1 MVMRSFKRIKLEIE
15 VDKAIIKEYIRQIDS
30 EFGHVVNVKTKDNC
44 IVVEGEGL
52 SDYHIHDKILYILT
66 GGKYGSNV

>member
-15 VDKAIIKEYIRQIDS
+15 VDKAKIKDYVRQIES
-30 EFGHVVNVKTKDNC
+30 EFGHAVNVGTKDSY
-44 IVVEGEGL
+44 IIVEGEGL
-52 SDYHIHDKILYILT
+52 SDYHIHDKILFILT